1 MSNERSALPSIG
13 KVISWLTA
21 AKRVLIIFH
30 ESPDG
35 DSIASSLALANILWK
50 RGISADLVCRD
61 PVPQVF
67 CFLPKVEVVKNDF
80 ILADYDVLCTI
91 DCGDSNR
98 TGFPERVKKFARTKR
113 RLINI
118 DHHLKNDLNKIANL
132 NFADSRAAASAEL
145 VYQIVLGLNAR
156 IDKNIATLLLT
167 GLFTDTGGFQHSNT
181 TPVVYELAAKLV
193 ARGAQLQRVSKNVS
207 LKKTLPG
214 LQLWGVALSRIWRGE
229 GGIVASLVT
238 LRDLECIGADADEI
252 AGAVNVLNSIPGAK
266 VAILF
271 QEMSNGKIKASLRTE
286 EDGVD
291 VALLAAYFG
300 GGGHRKA
307 AGFTVD
313 GKLVPESGG
322 GWRIALT

>member
-1 MSNERSALPSIG
+1 MSSGNKL
-13 KVISWLTA
+13 ISWLTS

-35 DSIASSLALANILWK
+35 DGIASSLALANVLWQ
-50 RGISADLVCRD
+50 RGIGADLVCRD

-67 CFLPKVEVVKNDF
+67 CFLPKVDVVKNDF
-80 ILADYDVLCTI
+80 ILADYDVVCTI

-118 DHHLKNDLNKIANL
+118 DHHLKNDLHKIANL

-145 VYQIVLGLNAR
+145 VYRIVLGLNAR

-193 ARGAQLQRVSKNVS
+193 ARGAQLQRVSKNVY
-207 LKKTLPG
+207 LRKTLTA
-214 LQLWGVALSRIWRGE
+214 LQLWGVALERIWRGE
-229 GGIVASLVT
+229 DGIVASLVT
-238 LRDLECIGADADEI
+238 LRDLESIGAAADEI

-271 QEMSNGKIKASLRTE
+271 QEMPNGKIKASLRTE

-291 VALLAAYFG
+291 VASLASYFG

-313 GKLVPESGG
+313 GELTLQSNGS
-322 GWRIALT
+322 WRIALT